1 MIRILLFGS
10 LMMLHVPSALAQFSK
25 GLTAGYHLADL
36 RISFNPL
43 IDPTFTPMASG
54 RGGFHVGGYTRASA
68 GLVYL
73 QPQAWLTGLNQ
84 QLLLQD
90 GSVTPNIVDW
100 SMLRLDF
107 PVEVGVKLG
116 PLFGFVAPVYSLALS
131 EVGGLGL
138 VQAGTGSWGGQVGLG
153 LKLGPVQ
160 ASLRYEGSLSAFGDS
175 ITLGGISIETDN
187 RITQF
192 IGSVAVKL

>member
-1 MIRILLFGS
+1 
-10 LMMLHVPSALAQFSK
+10 MMLHVPSALAQFSK
-25 GLTAGYHLADL
+25 GLTAVYHLAEM
-36 RISFNPL
+36 RICFNPL

-175 ITLGGISIETDN
+175 ITVGGIDIETDN

>member
-1 MIRILLFGS
+1 MIRILLFWA
-10 LMMLHVPSALAQFSK
+10 LMMLHVPNAWAQFSK

-54 RGGFHVGGYTRASA
+54 RGGYHVGGYTRASA

-138 VQAGTGSWGGQVGLG
+138 VQTGTGSWGGQVGLG
-153 LKLGPVQ
+153 IKLGPVQ

-175 ITLGGISIETDN
+175 ITVGGIDIETDN

>member
-1 MIRILLFGS
+1 MIRILLFGA
-10 LMMLHVPSALAQFSK
+10 LMMLQLPSALAQFSK

-36 RISFNPL
+36 QINLNPL
-43 IDPTFTPMASG
+43 IDPTFRPMASG
-54 RGGFHVGGYTRASA
+54 RGGYHVGGFTRASA
-68 GLVYL
+68 GLLYL

-84 QLLLQD
+84 QILLQD
-90 GSVTPNIVDW
+90 GSVTPTVVDW

-116 PLFGFVAPVYSLALS
+116 PLFGFLAPVYSLALS
-131 EVGGLGL
+131 ESGGLGL
-138 VQAGTGSWGGQVGLG
+138 VQTGTGSWGGQVGLG
-153 LKLGPVQ
+153 LKLGPLQ

-175 ITLGGISIETDN
+175 ITLGGIDLDTDN
-187 RITQF
+187 RITQI

>member
-1 MIRILLFGS
+1 MIRIL
-10 LMMLHVPSALAQFSK
+10 ALGAFLLVNASTAMAQFSK

-43 IDPTFTPMASG
+43 IDPTFTPMATG

-84 QLLLQD
+84 QILLQE
-90 GSVTPNIVDW
+90 GTVTPTVVDW

-131 EVGGLGL
+131 ESGGLGL
-138 VQAGTGSWGGQVGLG
+138 VQTGTGSWGGQVGLG
-153 LKLGPVQ
+153 LKLGPLQ

-175 ITLGGISIETDN
+175 ITLGGIDLDTDN
-187 RITQF
+187 RITQI

>member
-1 MIRILLFGS
+1 MIRILLFGA
-10 LMMLHVPSALAQFSK
+10 LMMLQLPSVLAQFSK

-36 RISFNPL
+36 QINLNPL
-43 IDPTFTPMASG
+43 IDPTFRPMASG
-54 RGGFHVGGYTRASA
+54 RGGYHVGGFTRASA
-68 GLVYL
+68 GLLYL

-84 QLLLQD
+84 QILLQD
-90 GSVTPNIVDW
+90 GSVTPTVVDW

-116 PLFGFVAPVYSLALS
+116 PLFGFLAPVYSLALS
-131 EVGGLGL
+131 ESGGLGL
-138 VQAGTGSWGGQVGLG
+138 VQTGTGSWGGQVGLG

-175 ITLGGISIETDN
+175 ITLGGIDLDTDN
-187 RITQF
+187 RITQI

>member
-1 MIRILLFGS
+1 MIRILLFGA
-10 LMMLHVPSALAQFSK
+10 LMMLQLPSVLAQFSK

-36 RISFNPL
+36 QINLNPL
-43 IDPTFTPMASG
+43 IDPTFRPMASG
-54 RGGFHVGGYTRASA
+54 RGGYHVGGFTRASA
-68 GLVYL
+68 GLLYL

-84 QLLLQD
+84 QILLQD
-90 GSVTPNIVDW
+90 GSVTPTVVDW

-116 PLFGFVAPVYSLALS
+116 PLFGFLAPVYSLALS
-131 EVGGLGL
+131 ESGGLGL
-138 VQAGTGSWGGQVGLG
+138 VQTGTGSWGGQVGLG

-175 ITLGGISIETDN
+175 ITVGGIDIDTDN
-187 RITQF
+187 RITQI
-192 IGSVAVKL
+192 IGSVAFKL

>member
-1 MIRILLFGS
+1 MIRILLFWA
-10 LMMLHVPSALAQFSK
+10 LMMLHVPNAWAQFSK

-54 RGGFHVGGYTRASA
+54 RGGYHVGGYTRASA

-90 GSVTPNIVDW
+90 GSVTPTVVDW

-138 VQAGTGSWGGQVGLG
+138 VQTGTGSWGGQVGLG

-175 ITLGGISIETDN
+175 ITVGGIDIETDN

>member
-1 MIRILLFGS
+1 MIRILLFGA
-10 LMMLHVPSALAQFSK
+10 LMLLQLPSALAQFSK

-36 RISFNPL
+36 HINLNPL
-43 IDPTFTPMASG
+43 IEPTFRPMASG
-54 RGGFHVGGYTRASA
+54 RGGYHVGGYTRASA
-68 GLVYL
+68 GLLYL

-84 QLLLQD
+84 QILLQE
-90 GSVTPNIVDW
+90 GTVTPTVVDW

-131 EVGGLGL
+131 ESGGLGL
-138 VQAGTGSWGGQVGLG
+138 VQTGTGSWGGQVGLG
-153 LKLGPVQ
+153 LKLGPLQ

-175 ITLGGISIETDN
+175 ITLGGIDLDTDN
-187 RITQF
+187 RITQI

>member
-1 MIRILLFGS
+1 MIRILCFGA
-10 LMMLHVPSALAQFSK
+10 LMLLQVPSALAQFSK
-25 GLTAGYHLADL
+25 GLTAGYHLTDL
-36 RISFNPL
+36 SIRFNPL
-43 IDPTFTPMASG
+43 VDPTFIPMASG
-54 RGGFHVGGYTRASA
+54 RGGFHVGGYTRASV
-68 GLVYL
+68 GLLYL

-90 GSVTPNIVDW
+90 GSVIPTVVDW

-107 PVEVGVKLG
+107 PLEVGVKLG

-131 EVGGLGL
+131 ESGGLGL
-138 VQAGTGSWGGQVGLG
+138 LQAGTGSWGGQVGLG

-175 ITLGGISIETDN
+175 ITVGGISIETDN

>member
-1 MIRILLFGS
+1 MIRILLFGA
-10 LMMLHVPSALAQFSK
+10 LMMLHVPNALAQFSK

-43 IDPTFTPMASG
+43 IDPTLTPMATG

-68 GLVYL
+68 GLLYL

-84 QLLLQD
+84 QLLLQY
-90 GSVTPNIVDW
+90 GSVTPTVVDW

-116 PLFGFVAPVYSLALS
+116 PLFGFLAPVYSLALS
-131 EVGGLGL
+131 ESGGLGL
-138 VQAGTGSWGGQVGLG
+138 VQTGTGSWGGQVGLG
-153 LKLGPVQ
+153 LKLGPLQ

-175 ITLGGISIETDN
+175 ITVGGIDIDTDN
-187 RITQF
+187 RITQI

>member
-1 MIRILLFGS
+1 MIRVLLFGA
-10 LMMLHVPSALAQFSK
+10 LMLLQLPSALAQFSK

-43 IDPTFTPMASG
+43 IDPTFTPMATG

-73 QPQAWLTGLNQ
+73 QPHAWLTGLNQ
-84 QLLLQD
+84 QILLQE
-90 GSVTPNIVDW
+90 GTVTPTVVDW

-131 EVGGLGL
+131 ESGGLGL
-138 VQAGTGSWGGQVGLG
+138 VQTGTGSWGGQVGLG
-153 LKLGPVQ
+153 LKLGPLQ

-175 ITLGGISIETDN
+175 ITLGGIDLDTDN
-187 RITQF
+187 RITQI

>member
-1 MIRILLFGS
+1 MIRILLFWA

-138 VQAGTGSWGGQVGLG
+138 VQTGTGSWGGQVGLG
-153 LKLGPVQ
+153 LKLGPLQ

-175 ITLGGISIETDN
+175 ITVGGIDITTDN
-187 RITQF
+187 RMTQF

>member
-1 MIRILLFGS
+1 MIRVLLFGA
-10 LMMLHVPSALAQFSK
+10 LMLLQLPSALAQFSK

-43 IDPTFTPMASG
+43 IDPTFTPMATG

-68 GLVYL
+68 GLLYL

-84 QLLLQD
+84 QILLQE
-90 GSVTPNIVDW
+90 GTVTPTVVDW

-131 EVGGLGL
+131 ESGGLGL
-138 VQAGTGSWGGQVGLG
+138 VQTGTGSWGGQVGLG
-153 LKLGPVQ
+153 LKLGPLQ

-175 ITLGGISIETDN
+175 ITLGGIDLDTDN
-187 RITQF
+187 RITQI

>member
-1 MIRILLFGS
+1 MIRVLLFGA
-10 LMMLHVPSALAQFSK
+10 LMLLQLPSALAQFSK

-43 IDPTFTPMASG
+43 IDPTFTPMATG

-84 QLLLQD
+84 QILLQE
-90 GSVTPNIVDW
+90 GTVTPTVVDW

-116 PLFGFVAPVYSLALS
+116 PLFVFVAPVYSLALS
-131 EVGGLGL
+131 ESGGLGL
-138 VQAGTGSWGGQVGLG
+138 VQTGTGSWGGQVGLG
-153 LKLGPVQ
+153 LKLGPLQ

-175 ITLGGISIETDN
+175 ITLGGIDLDTDN
-187 RITQF
+187 RITQI

>member
-1 MIRILLFGS
+1 MNKIVLIGALLLLS
-10 LMMLHVPSALAQFSK
+10 ASSALAQFSK
-25 GLTAGYHLADL
+25 GLTAGYHLTDL
-36 RISFNPL
+36 SIRFNPL

-68 GLVYL
+68 GLLYL
-73 QPQAWLTGLNQ
+73 QPQVWLTGLNQ
-84 QLLLQD
+84 QLILQD
-90 GSVTPNIVDW
+90 GSVTPNVVDW

-116 PLFGFVAPVYSLALS
+116 PLFGFLAPVYSLALS
-131 EVGGLGL
+131 ESGGLGL
-138 VQAGTGSWGGQVGLG
+138 VQTGTGSWGGQVGLG

-160 ASLRYEGSLSAFGDS
+160 ASLRYEGSLSAFGES
-175 ITLGGISIETDN
+175 ITVGGIDIATDN
-187 RITQF
+187 RMTQF

>member
-1 MIRILLFGS
+1 MIRVLLFGA
-10 LMMLHVPSALAQFSK
+10 LMLLQLPSALAQFSK

-43 IDPTFTPMASG
+43 IDPTFTPMATG

-84 QLLLQD
+84 QILLQE
-90 GSVTPNIVDW
+90 GTVTPTVVDW

-131 EVGGLGL
+131 ESGGLGL
-138 VQAGTGSWGGQVGLG
+138 VQTGTGSWGGQVGLG
-153 LKLGPVQ
+153 IKLGPLQ

-175 ITLGGISIETDN
+175 ITLGGIDLDTDN
-187 RITQF
+187 RITQI

>member
-1 MIRILLFGS
+1 MIRILLFGA

-43 IDPTFTPMASG
+43 IDPTFTPLASG
-54 RGGFHVGGYTRASA
+54 RGGFHVGGYTRTSA

-90 GSVTPNIVDW
+90 GSVTPTVVDW

-138 VQAGTGSWGGQVGLG
+138 VQTGTGSWGGQVGLG

-175 ITLGGISIETDN
+175 ITVGGIDIETDN

>member
-1 MIRILLFGS
+1 MIRILLFGA
-10 LMMLHVPSALAQFSK
+10 LMMLHVPNALAQFSK

-43 IDPTFTPMASG
+43 IDPTLTPMGSG

-68 GLVYL
+68 GLLYL
-73 QPQAWLTGLNQ
+73 QPQVWLTGLNQ
-84 QLLLQD
+84 QLILQD
-90 GSVTPNIVDW
+90 GSVTPTVVDW

-116 PLFGFVAPVYSLALS
+116 PLFGFAAPVYSLALS
-131 EVGGLGL
+131 ESGGLGL
-138 VQAGTGSWGGQVGLG
+138 VQTGTGSWGGQVGLG

-175 ITLGGISIETDN
+175 ITLGGIDLDTDN
-187 RITQF
+187 RITQI

>member
-1 MIRILLFGS
+1 MIRVLLFGA
-10 LMMLHVPSALAQFSK
+10 LMLLQLPSALAQFSK

-43 IDPTFTPMASG
+43 IDPTFTPMATG

-84 QLLLQD
+84 QILLQE
-90 GSVTPNIVDW
+90 GTVTPTVVDW

-116 PLFGFVAPVYSLALS
+116 PLFGFLAPVYSLALS
-131 EVGGLGL
+131 ESGGLGL
-138 VQAGTGSWGGQVGLG
+138 VQTGTGSWGGQVGLG
-153 LKLGPVQ
+153 LKLGPLQ

-175 ITLGGISIETDN
+175 ITLGGIDLDTDN
-187 RITQF
+187 RITQI

>member
-1 MIRILLFGS
+1 MIRILLFWA
-10 LMMLHVPSALAQFSK
+10 LMMLHVPNAWAQFSK

-138 VQAGTGSWGGQVGLG
+138 VQTGTGSWGGQVGLG

>member
-1 MIRILLFGS
+1 MIRIL
-10 LMMLHVPSALAQFSK
+10 ALGAFLLVNASTAMAQFSK

-43 IDPTFTPMASG
+43 IDPTLTSMASG
-54 RGGFHVGGYTRASA
+54 RGGYHVGGFTRASA
-68 GLVYL
+68 GLLYL

-84 QLLLQD
+84 QILLQE
-90 GSVTPNIVDW
+90 GTVTPTVVDW

-131 EVGGLGL
+131 ESGGLGL
-138 VQAGTGSWGGQVGLG
+138 VQTGTGSWGGQVGLG
-153 LKLGPVQ
+153 LKLGPLQ

-175 ITLGGISIETDN
+175 ITVGGIDIDTDN
-187 RITQF
+187 RMTQF
-192 IGSVAVKL
+192 IGSVAIKL

>member
-1 MIRILLFGS
+1 MIRILLFGA
-10 LMMLHVPSALAQFSK
+10 LMLLQLPSALAQFSK

-36 RISFNPL
+36 HINLNPL
-43 IDPTFTPMASG
+43 IEPTFRPMATG
-54 RGGFHVGGYTRASA
+54 RGGYHVGGYTRASA
-68 GLVYL
+68 GLLYL

-84 QLLLQD
+84 QILLQE
-90 GSVTPNIVDW
+90 GTVTPTVVDW

-131 EVGGLGL
+131 ESGGLGL
-138 VQAGTGSWGGQVGLG
+138 VQTGTGSWGGQVGLG
-153 LKLGPVQ
+153 LKLGPLQ

-175 ITLGGISIETDN
+175 ITLGGIDLDTDN
-187 RITQF
+187 RITQI

>member
-1 MIRILLFGS
+1 MIRILLFGA
-10 LMMLHVPSALAQFSK
+10 LMMLHVPNAWAQFSK

-43 IDPTFTPMASG
+43 IDPSFTPMASG

-138 VQAGTGSWGGQVGLG
+138 VQTGTGSWGGQVGLG
-153 LKLGPVQ
+153 IKLGPVQ

-175 ITLGGISIETDN
+175 ITVGGIDIETDN

>member
-1 MIRILLFGS
+1 MIRILLFWA
-10 LMMLHVPSALAQFSK
+10 LMMLHVPNAWAQFSK

-138 VQAGTGSWGGQVGLG
+138 VQTGTGSWGGQVGLG
-153 LKLGPVQ
+153 IKLGPVQ

-175 ITLGGISIETDN
+175 ITVGGIDIETDN

>member
-1 MIRILLFGS
+1 MIRVLLFGA
-10 LMMLHVPSALAQFSK
+10 LMLLQLPSALAQFSK

-43 IDPTFTPMASG
+43 IDPTFTPMATG

-84 QLLLQD
+84 QILLQE
-90 GSVTPNIVDW
+90 GTVTPTVVDW

-131 EVGGLGL
+131 ESGGLGL
-138 VQAGTGSWGGQVGLG
+138 VQTGTGSWGGQVGLG
-153 LKLGPVQ
+153 LKLGPLQ

-175 ITLGGISIETDN
+175 ITLGGIDLDTDN
-187 RITQF
+187 RITQI

>member
-1 MIRILLFGS
+1 MIRILLFGA
-10 LMMLHVPSALAQFSK
+10 LMMLQLPSVLAQFSK

-36 RISFNPL
+36 QINLNPL
-43 IDPTFTPMASG
+43 IDPTFRPMASG
-54 RGGFHVGGYTRASA
+54 RGGYHVGGFTRASA
-68 GLVYL
+68 GLLYL

-84 QLLLQD
+84 QILLQD
-90 GSVTPNIVDW
+90 GSVTPTVVDW

-116 PLFGFVAPVYSLALS
+116 PLFGFLAPVYSLALS
-131 EVGGLGL
+131 ECGGLGL
-138 VQAGTGSWGGQVGLG
+138 VQTGTGSWGGQVGLG
-153 LKLGPVQ
+153 LKLGPLQ

-175 ITLGGISIETDN
+175 ITLGGIDLDTDN
-187 RITQF
+187 RITQI